1 LFLINKVEDIMRNLQ
16 IAVDGPAGSGKSTVA
31 KEIANRLGIIY
42 LDTGAMYR
50 AVTYLALEPQM
61 DVKKS
66 QDLRTIVDSL
76 TLEMEPGRIF
86 VNGQDVTESI
96 RLPEVSRNVS
106 YTAMDAYVR
115 ERMVALQRSIAGNK
129 SVIMDGRDIGTHVLP
144 DAKYKFFL
152 TATAEERA
160 ERRMKELHEK
170 GFDVSF
176 EQLVNEIKERDRL
189 DSEREVSP
197 LVKAEDAIEID
208 TTSMGIQDVVRFILD
223 FVEDN

>member
-1 LFLINKVEDIMRNLQ
+1 MRNLQ

-50 AVTYLALEPQM
+50 AVTYLALERQM